1 MYNENAKERH
11 REFIEGLRK
20 SYNLTTG
27 NAIGTAE
34 TLKKMAQNLLGHV
47 LLEPSCCLMTCNDL
61 CLSYWQSISA

>member
-27 NAIGTAE
+27 NAISTAE
-34 TLKKMAQNLLGHV
+34 TLKKMAQI
-47 LLEPSCCLMTCNDL
+47 
-61 CLSYWQSISA
+61 Y